1 MPSSSSP
8 CGALGLC
15 GRAVFAGVGTACNSW
30 RHAAEVSVQP
40 RSLCR
45 IKPADAMLLEAR
57 RCAAANVRNAA
68 VALDAERRVFGDL
81 VPDLPAVEE
90 GNALLVVLPERL
102 LEKRVQRTFQL
113 ARARSEPPLLDR

>member
-1 MPSSSSP
+1 
-8 CGALGLC
+8 
-15 GRAVFAGVGTACNSW
+15 
-30 RHAAEVSVQP
+30 
-40 RSLCR
+40 
-45 IKPADAMLLEAR
+45 MLLEAR

-113 ARARSEPPLLDR
+113 ARARREPPLLDR